1 MKDLLL
7 EYVMKVSAITPTP
20 AASTAYLRRVLCV
33 VKPLE
38 NLEEGKKDVIATCTT
53 TAEVAALTQSKCGT
67 LLDAGMSSIYVLPAT
82 TLDLA
87 ELMNTTKAQF
97 YTVLIDPAFN
107 ESEIGALELGSFAGV
122 AGWANATQAEA
133 AAWAKRNNNVAF
145 CSPVEQGGKNMYFA
159 FGKLLSSATWRNQ
172 QYIEMPESD
181 GVINIGQADLFFDD
195 ALSFVLT
202 SDEYG
207 NRLGLFAS
215 NRRAIIAPYIFEEIT
230 IKLQSAAL
238 RYISLN
244 QPAYTISEASLLED
258 TLQDVINA
266 YIDAGTI
273 ESGTIRVEPSEQ
285 QFVMNG
291 FIQVAEPKALWRIK
305 AEMKQGV

>member
-1 MKDLLL
+1 
-7 EYVMKVSAITPTP
+7 
-20 AASTAYLRRVLCV
+20 
-33 VKPLE
+33 
-38 NLEEGKKDVIATCTT
+38 
-53 TAEVAALTQSKCGT
+53 
-67 LLDAGMSSIYVLPAT
+67 
-82 TLDLA
+82 
-87 ELMNTTKAQF
+87 
-97 YTVLIDPAFN
+97 
-107 ESEIGALELGSFAGV
+107 
-122 AGWANATQAEA
+122 
-133 AAWAKRNNNVAF
+133 
-145 CSPVEQGGKNMYFA
+145 MYFA

-266 YIDAGTI
+266 YVDAGTI
-273 ESGTIRVEPSEQ
+273 DSGTIRVEPSDQ

>member
-33 VKPLE
+33 VKPLAD
-38 NLEEGKKDVIATCTT
+38 LAEEKKDVIATCTT

-122 AGWANATQAEA
+122 AGWANATQTEA
-133 AAWAKRNNNVAF
+133 AAWAKRNNNVGF

-159 FGKLLSSATWRNQ
+159 FGKLLSAATWRNQ

-244 QPAYTISEASLLED
+244 QPDYTISEASLLED

-273 ESGTIRVEPSEQ
+273 DSGTIRVEPSDQ

-305 AEMKQGV
+305 AEMKQGG